1 MGPLSPAPRLL
12 LKRRRKNLSF
22 HHFFD
27 CRGILGGLEQYQ
39 GGPRWCLA
47 PEQHSRRS
55 AKKLCQM
62 LAASALAHSW
72 EHLSREEFYPV
83 PTVTHSYL
91 TPGRHYRWKTRGET
105 HMAGG
110 GEHGAESYSWTSMP
124 TATDERNS
132 SHLAA
137 MTPKQIPYTG
147 HPKTVWSHSC
157 WQNWAWAPQKG
168 EGCCG
173 SCPWLPCRAP
183 ASVPSVMGIGLL
195 LLGQPAPETL
205 ADNSSAQG
213 KPIKSQRPPLPL
225 QEGLHMLHHIHL
237 SASHRDRE
245 PRSLQYGTLC

>member
-72 EHLSREEFYPV
+72 ERLSREEFYPV

-110 GEHGAESYSWTSMP
+110 GEHGAESFSWTSMP

-137 MTPKQIPYTG
+137 MTPKQIPYAG
-147 HPKTVWSHSC
+147 HPKTV
-157 WQNWAWAPQKG
+157 
-168 EGCCG
+168 
-173 SCPWLPCRAP
+173 
-183 ASVPSVMGIGLL
+183 
-195 LLGQPAPETL
+195 
-205 ADNSSAQG
+205 
-213 KPIKSQRPPLPL
+213 
-225 QEGLHMLHHIHL
+225 
-237 SASHRDRE
+237 
-245 PRSLQYGTLC
+245 